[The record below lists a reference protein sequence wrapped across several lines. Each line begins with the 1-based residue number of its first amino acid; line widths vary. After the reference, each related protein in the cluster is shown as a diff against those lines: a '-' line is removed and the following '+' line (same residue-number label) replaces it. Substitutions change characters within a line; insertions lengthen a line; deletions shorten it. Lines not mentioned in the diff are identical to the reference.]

1 MNKEE
6 QIKDLKAKIAECEK
20 IIQQEREINPIA
32 DQDGIVKHNSIKIAY
47 YKTELAELEKEPIN
61 MSKIY
66 CKGA

>member
-6 QIKDLKAKIAECEK
+6 QIKDLKAKIAECER
-20 IIQQEREINPIA
+20 IIEEEMKTNPIPPE
-32 DQDGIVKHNSIKIAY
+32 DWMIKHYSIRMSIFKN
-47 YKTELAELEKEPIN
+47 KLLLLEKEPIN